1 MKIRDLGLGTWNL
14 VFISFFVFSF
24 VFCTSLFCQ
33 EEADT
38 ITYRDSIGHLKPF
51 QILNMAK
58 NAARVGDIYKAAEYY
73 ELYEKLKPE
82 KNDIAFE
89 LANLYMRARDYSKAK
104 DQFLKVY
111 EKDPAGYPEALYYHA
126 LMQKATGDY
135 EGSTASFQ
143 KFKKETSKQ
152 KKDSFLKKALKIEM
166 LGNEIAKNLIDTP
179 VKAVITHLDTSV
191 NKAHIEFSPIPAD
204 ENTLIYG
211 SLRSD
216 TIVYYSA
223 IDTTLAMP
231 YKKFYTAKKTDTSW
245 VFKGELE
252 GPFNS
257 PDANTG
263 NGAFSPD
270 RKRFYFT
277 RCKKNFQ
284 NKMICSIFLSK
295 LDDNGKWQEPEVLN
309 AEINM
314 PDFTSTQPAI
324 GTDSRKNWETI
335 YFISDRPG
343 GKGGLDI
350 WYTSFDEKKQIYTT
364 PKNAGKINS
373 AGDEMTPF
381 YDNDIKTLYF
391 SSTGFPGLGGL
402 DIFKVAGELNKF
414 SEPENI
420 RAPIN
425 SSADDLY
432 YAVAK
437 NKEEGFW
444 TSNREGGIALKN
456 PTCCDDIY
464 HFKLTH
470 YLHIAVTGNIWEYL
484 KKLRKLEKLNAQQD
498 SLSPLSVNDAQLSDS
513 IEATYDSLL
522 LSDAAVSLYLVDKS
536 GQTVFISK
544 TTTDSMGNYFFKL
557 EHGNFYKISAGKDG
571 YFSKE
576 ENITTI
582 EFTKSDTIEQDFLL
596 EKIPMQPIVVK
607 NIYFDFD
614 KWDVTEASKLSLDTT
629 LLKILK
635 ENPQIIV
642 EISTHTDSKGTDKYN
657 INLSQKRAES
667 VLNYLV
673 SKEIDKNRLVAKG
686 YGETT
691 PIAPNENSDGSDN
704 PEGRAKNR
712 RTEFRVIGTV
722 AGYSGI
728 NYEE

>member
-1 MKIRDLGLGTWNL
+1 MKLP
-14 VFISFFVFSF
+14 SFFFSSF
-24 VFCTSLFCQ
+24 FFLFFSSFSQ
-33 EEADT
+33 ETIDT
-38 ITYRDSIGHLKPF
+38 IAYYDSISHLKPF

-58 NAARVGDIYKAAEYY
+58 NALRVGDIYKAADYY
-73 ELYEKLKPE
+73 EEYAKLKPE
-82 KNDIAFE
+82 KTDIAYE
-89 LANLYMRARDYSKAK
+89 LAQLYMRSRDYEKAK
-104 DQFLKVY
+104 EKYLEVY

-143 KFKKETSKQ
+143 KYKKETSKQ
-152 KKDSFLKKALKIEM
+152 KKDSFLKKSLKNEM

-179 VKAVITHLDTSV
+179 VKAIITHLDTSI
-191 NKAHIEFSPIPAD
+191 NKAHIEFSPVPVD
-204 ENTLIYG
+204 DKTFIYA

-223 IDTTLAMP
+223 ADTTLPIP
-231 YKKFYTAKKTDTSW
+231 YKKFYTAKKADTSW
-245 VFKGELE
+245 VFEGELE

-257 PDANTG
+257 PEANTG

-284 NKMICSIFLSK
+284 NKMICAIYLSRNE
-295 LDDNGKWQEPEVLN
+295 NGKWSEPEMLSS
-309 AEINM
+309 EINM
-314 PDFTSTQPAI
+314 GDYTSTQPAV

-335 YFISDRPG
+335 YFVSDRPG

-350 WYTSFDEKKQIYTT
+350 WYTSFDKKKQVYTA

-381 YDNDIKTLYF
+381 YDNDTRTLYF
-391 SSTGFPGLGGL
+391 SSTGFPGMGGL
-402 DIFKVAGELNKF
+402 DIFKVTGELNKF

-432 YAVAK
+432 YTVTAD
-437 NKEEGFW
+437 KEEGFW
-444 TSNREGGIALKN
+444 TSNREGGVALKN

-464 HFKLTH
+464 HFKLTN
-470 YLHIAVTGNIWEYL
+470 YLHIAVNGNVREIIKRL
-484 KKLRKLEKLNAQQD
+484 KQLK
-498 SLSPLSVNDAQLSDS
+498 SLDAQKDS
-513 IEATYDSLL
+513 IDQISVSDVTGIDSTEASSDTALL
-522 LSDAAVSLYLVDKS
+522 NEAVVSLYLVDKN
-536 GQTVFISK
+536 GQTIFISK
-544 TTTDSMGNYFFKL
+544 INTDTAGNYFFKL
-557 EHGNFYKISAGKDG
+557 EHGNFYKISAGKEG

-582 EFTKSDTIEQDFLL
+582 EFTKSDTIDQNFLL
-596 EKIPMQPIVVK
+596 EKIPQQPIVIK

-614 KWDVTEASKLSLDTT
+614 KSDVTDESQKSLDTT
-629 LLKILK
+629 LLKLLK
-635 ENPQIIV
+635 ENPRIII

-657 INLSQKRAES
+657 MTLSQKRAES
-667 VLNYLV
+667 VVKYLV
-673 SKEIDKNRLVAKG
+673 SKEIDQNRLVAKG
-686 YGETT
+686 YGETQ

-722 AGYSGI
+722 EGSSGI
-728 NYEE
+728 SYEE